1 MFEDYESS
9 SSSPSAWSGL
19 DSDEEEEGLGVKSR
33 EQREARF
40 FRRALQQGQTRF
52 VKQLLEVYPA
62 WATKR
67 IDGRW
72 PIEIAANF
80 GHDSIVR
87 CLARRGASV
96 NDASDNT
103 DTPLS
108 SACQN
113 NHVDIVRYLLD
124 RRANVNDGTLLGTP
138 LEIAFKR
145 DHLAIAEMLLGAGAD
160 THPVEKN
167 PDLVKTWEA
176 KRLLVKY
183 KH

>member
-1 MFEDYESS
+1 MFEECESS

-19 DSDEEEEGLGVKSR
+19 NSDEEDLGPESR
-33 EQREARF
+33 EKREARF
-40 FRRALQQGQTRF
+40 FRRALQWGDTRF
-52 VKQLLEVYPA
+52 VKQLLEVYPT
-62 WATKR
+62 WATQR
-67 IDGRW
+67 IDGRR
-72 PIEIAANF
+72 PIEIAAYF
-80 GHDSIVR
+80 GHYSIVR
-87 CLARRGASV
+87 CLVRRGARV

-103 DTPLS
+103 DTALS

-145 DHLAIAEMLLGAGAD
+145 GHLAIAEMLLGAGAD
-160 THPVEKN
+160 THPIEKH
-167 PDLVKTWEA
+167 PDMVKTWEG